1 MESIT
6 FGVLFS
12 CFVLLIDTLS
22 GSAVK

>member
-1 MESIT
+1 MEPVT

-12 CFVLLIDTLS
+12 CFALLIDTLS